1 MGHQLRMWPD
11 WAKAAGSVGTIQVD
25 HAHGV
30 LHGAADSRRMA
41 YAIGR

>member
-1 MGHQLRMWPD
+1 MWPD
-11 WAKAAGSVGTIQVD
+11 WSKAAGSVGAIRIDPV
-25 HAHGV
+25 HGV